1 MKTLTL
7 AATAVAAFG
16 LSALSTPSR
25 AADGL
30 INFNGQITAQTCDI
44 SGNGGGV
51 DFTVTLPTVS
61 QQTLSTA
68 GQWAGRTP
76 FNIALS
82 NCSPATGNVAVYF
95 EPGSTVDLRT
105 GQLLNDTGDGQATNV
120 ELQLL
125 NQDTTAITLWAADL
139 AATNSK
145 SVALEDGAATLN
157 YYVQYVA
164 VNGAS
169 TDGLVASRINYTIA
183 YE

>member
-1 MKTLTL
+1 M
-7 AATAVAAFG
+7 
-16 LSALSTPSR
+16 
-25 AADGL
+25 
-30 INFNGQITAQTCDI
+30 
-44 SGNGGGV
+44 
-51 DFTVTLPTVS
+51 
-61 QQTLSTA
+61 
-68 GQWAGRTP
+68 
-76 FNIALS
+76 
-82 NCSPATGNVAVYF
+82 
-95 EPGSTVDLRT
+95 
-105 GQLLNDTGDGQATNV
+105 NDTGDGQATNV

-125 NQDTTAITLWAADL
+125 NQDTTAITLGAADL